1 MPGQPIA
8 DIRNSFGAAFVGL
21 IALGLDNGAD
31 MVLLLVISPW
41 HRMQQLIRPRNYRNR
56 DSKLLKFFV
65 AFITFMDALHT
76 IMCTYAIYWYLI
88 LNFGNVESLM
98 DNMWAMSL
106 QVIFSIIV
114 SSSVQFYYARRVYV
128 VSRSI
133 ILPILIVVVVVV
145 GCGAG
150 LYLTAMAFTL
160 KRFSDVHTSVWP
172 SYVALGAVALADG
185 LVAASMC
192 WSLYRRKTGFAKTD
206 SIILT
211 LMAYSINSGLLT
223 GILGITATICFIILP
238 TTMVWLAFSWA
249 MSKCY
254 VNSLLAMLN
263 SRDYVRD
270 RSDSGNP
277 DNAYHLSSI
286 RVGQLS
292 ASEAAVCVSVH
303 RTTTLDYGRNKSD
316 HDDEATFEVTKPNA
330 TIVPLNCKAQTP
342 ESSA

>member
-1 MPGQPIA
+1 MPGQPIV

-21 IALGLDNGAD
+21 I
-31 MVLLLVISPW
+31 ISTMLFGW
-41 HRMQQLIRPRNYRNR
+41 TMAQTWFYFWNYRNR
-56 DSKLLKFFV
+56 DSKQLKFFV
-65 AFITFMDALHT
+65 AFVTFMDALHM

-98 DNMWAMSL
+98 DSMWAMNL
-106 QVIFSIIV
+106 QVILSVIV
-114 SSSVQFYYARRVYV
+114 GSSVQFYYARRVYIL
-128 VSRSI
+128 SRSI

-145 GCGAG
+145 GSGAG
-150 LYLTAMAFTL
+150 LYLTARAFAL
-160 KRFSDVHTSVWP
+160 KRFSGVHTFWP
-172 SYVALGAVALADG
+172 SYITLGAVALADG

-192 WSLYRRKTGFAKTD
+192 WSLYRRRTGFAKTD

-238 TTMVWLAFSWA
+238 TNMVWLAFSWA

-263 SRDYVRD
+263 SRDYIRD
-270 RSDSGNP
+270 RRDQSDSGNP
-277 DNAYHLSSI
+277 DNAYHLSSM
-286 RVGQLS
+286 RVGKLS

-303 RTTTLDYGRNKSD
+303 RSTTLDYGRNKSD
-316 HDDEATFEVTKPNA
+316 HDEATFEVTKPNA
-330 TIVPLNCKAQTP
+330 TIVPLKSKAQTP